1 MNRDLED
8 AKYFEAVKWDGLV
21 VDEAHRL
28 KNAAGL
34 LYRNLN
40 SLRPKTRM
48 LLTGTPIQNNLGE
61 LYSLLSFASPY
72 CFPPGARD
80 DFLARF
86 EDVGSDGDD
95 AGKQQQQHQL
105 RRLIAPF
112 MLRRTKADVADHIN
126 LPSRTQLTLYAGL
139 SGVQRKLYKALLLK
153 SDLAA
158 ITGASGNKRGALN
171 LLMELRKCANH
182 PYLFDGVEPEPFES
196 GEHLVESA
204 GKLKLL
210 DRLLRHMQST
220 GHRVLVFSQMTRVLD
235 VLQDFLELRKFDYK
249 RLDGSIRGED
259 RFSAIDDFN
268 SSDGAFV
275 FLLSTRAG
283 GLGITLSKDI
293 GTCHTRV
300 SRVSLGYFTG

>member
-1 MNRDLED
+1 MQRQ
-8 AKYFEAVKWDGLV
+8 
-21 VDEAHRL
+21 
-28 KNAAGL
+28 
-34 LYRNLN
+34 LYL
-40 SLRPKTRM
+40 
-48 LLTGTPIQNNLGE
+48 
-61 LYSLLSFASPY
+61 
-72 CFPPGARD
+72 
-80 DFLARF
+80 
-86 EDVGSDGDD
+86 
-95 AGKQQQQHQL
+95 
-105 RRLIAPF
+105 
-112 MLRRTKADVADHIN
+112 
-126 LPSRTQLTLYAGL
+126 
-139 SGVQRKLYKALLLK
+139 ALLLK

-158 ITGASGNKRGALN
+158 ITGAGGNKRGALN

-235 VLQDFLELRKFDYK
+235 VLQDFLELRGFDYQ
-249 RLDGSIRGED
+249 RLDGSVRGED
-259 RFSAIDDFN
+259 RFAAIDDFN

-293 GTCHTRV
+293 VTR
-300 SRVSLGYFTG
+300 RPCLCDFTG